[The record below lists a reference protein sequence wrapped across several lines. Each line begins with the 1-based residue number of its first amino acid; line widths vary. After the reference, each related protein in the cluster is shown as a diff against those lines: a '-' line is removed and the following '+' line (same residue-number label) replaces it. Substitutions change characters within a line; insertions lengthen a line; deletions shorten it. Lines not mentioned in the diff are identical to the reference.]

1 MIGFTAPLSKSLKRV
16 IPLPF
21 QMGRERTIVAL
32 EFSGEWLKLAQVAV
46 SEKGKRLVRLVAKP
60 VVFQEEQSKILI
72 DLVKEG
78 IISTDSEVFFSIPR
92 NLVTVRNLQLPTT
105 DLDELKEMIN
115 LQAAK
120 QTPYSTDQII
130 SDFQVIGSS
139 QEGYTDV
146 LLVTTHRS
154 VPYRCLKTL
163 DDARLKAEGIQLGSQ
178 GVLNSFSM
186 IQGSLDETSG
196 PIALVDIDSS
206 FADFMVIHNGQISFS
221 KALSIG
227 PAKLVVGQEKENEKF
242 LEEIERAVD
251 IYENERIGRR
261 ITKLVIAGAEIE
273 LMHLIP
279 SLKEKLHLPVEKVS
293 LIDNILEASEVA
305 DLPREQRA
313 SMSFAAVFGL
323 AWDPDGAKIDLT
335 PQEFRTK
342 RALEDKGK
350 TVMLMGILVILILTA
365 ITAFVSQKIFT
376 KKQYIEQ
383 VRQEVLQTQQGADE
397 VEALKKKIRIIRGAT
412 GLQNSSLEILSVLH
426 RITPL
431 GIYLTSITFQENSH
445 VILKGVA
452 QKMSTVL
459 DFHSSLEEQPN
470 FQDVK
475 TKNLTKSG
483 NKRKKREILFEITCP
498 LTKKNEI

>member
-1 MIGFTAPLSKSLKRV
+1 
-16 IPLPF
+16 
-21 QMGRERTIVAL
+21 
-32 EFSGEWLKLAQVAV
+32 
-46 SEKGKRLVRLVAKP
+46 
-60 VVFQEEQSKILI
+60 
-72 DLVKEG
+72 
-78 IISTDSEVFFSIPR
+78 
-92 NLVTVRNLQLPTT
+92 
-105 DLDELKEMIN
+105 
-115 LQAAK
+115 
-120 QTPYSTDQII
+120 
-130 SDFQVIGSS
+130 DFQVIGSS
-139 QEGYTDV
+139 QEGYMDV
-146 LLVTTHRS
+146 VLVTTHRS

-186 IQGSLDETSG
+186 IQGSLDEASE

-227 PAKLVVGQEKENEKF
+227 PAKLDVGQEKENEKF
-242 LEEIERAVD
+242 LEEIQRAVD
-251 IYENERIGRR
+251 IYENERVGRR
-261 ITKLVIAGAEIE
+261 ITKLVITGAEIE
-273 LMHLIP
+273 LTHLIP

-293 LIDNILEASEVA
+293 LLDNIQKASEVA

-313 SMSFAAVFGL
+313 SMSFAAVLGL
-323 AWDPDGAKIDLT
+323 AWDPDGTKIDLT

-350 TVMLMGILVILILTA
+350 TVMLMGILVIAILTA
-365 ITAFVSQKIFT
+365 LTAFVSQKIFT

-383 VRQEVLQTQQGADE
+383 VRQEILRTQQGADE
-397 VEALKKKIRIIRGAT
+397 VEALKKKIRIIRGAI
-412 GLQNSSLEILSVLH
+412 GLKNSSLEILSVLH
-426 RITPL
+426 RITPPD
-431 GIYLTSITFQENSH
+431 IYLTGITFQEDSH

-452 QKMSTVL
+452 QKMSSVL
-459 DFHSSLEEQPN
+459 HFHSSLEEQPN

-483 NKRKKREILFEITCP
+483 NKGKKREVLFEITCP

>member
-1 MIGFTAPLSKSLKRV
+1 M
-16 IPLPF
+16 
-21 QMGRERTIVAL
+21 
-32 EFSGEWLKLAQVAV
+32 
-46 SEKGKRLVRLVAKP
+46 
-60 VVFQEEQSKILI
+60 
-72 DLVKEG
+72 
-78 IISTDSEVFFSIPR
+78 
-92 NLVTVRNLQLPTT
+92 TVRNLQLPTT

-130 SDFQVIGSS
+130 SDFQVIGSG

-146 LLVTTHRS
+146 VLVTTHRS

-186 IQGSLDETSG
+186 IQGSLDEASE

-242 LEEIERAVD
+242 LEEIQRAVD
-251 IYENERIGRR
+251 IYENERVGRR
-261 ITKLVIAGAEIE
+261 ITKLVISGAEIE
-273 LMHLIP
+273 LTHLIP

-293 LIDNILEASEVA
+293 LIDNILETSEVA

-313 SMSFAAVFGL
+313 SMSFAAVLGL
-323 AWDPDGAKIDLT
+323 AWDPDRAKVDLT

-342 RALEDKGK
+342 RALENKGK
-350 TVMLMGILVILILTA
+350 AVMLMGILVIAILTTL
-365 ITAFVSQKIFT
+365 TALVSQKIYY
-376 KKQYIEQ
+376 KKQYIAELQ
-383 VRQEVLQTQQGADE
+383 KEVLRTQQEADE

-412 GLQNSSLEILSVLH
+412 GLRNSSLEILSVLH
-426 RITPL
+426 RITPS
-431 GIYLTSITFQENSH
+431 GIYLTGITFQEDSH
-445 VILKGVA
+445 VILKGIA

-459 DFHSSLEEQPN
+459 LFHSSLEELPN

-483 NKRKKREILFEITCP
+483 NKGKKREVLFEITCP